1 MPHKRTDVAATH
13 RIVEMLFLQFQLGND
28 RYALDSRQVVEV
40 LPLLGIKQ
48 IPQAPAGVAGAFN
61 YRGKPVPVIDLSEL
75 ALSCP
80 ARLRMST
87 RIIIV
92 RYPDGMGT
100 PHLLGLIAEKAT
112 ETLRRDP
119 ADFTD
124 TGVSTDGASY
134 LGPVA
139 TAPDG
144 LVQWIE
150 VSKLLPSAVR
160 DVLFKQPL
168 ERQ

>member
-1 MPHKRTDVAATH
+1 
-13 RIVEMLFLQFQLGND
+13 MLFLQFQLGKD
-28 RYALDSRQVVEV
+28 RYALDSGRVVEV

-75 ALSCP
+75 ALGRP
-80 ARLRMST
+80 ARLHMST
-87 RIIIV
+87 RIIVV
-92 RYPDGMGT
+92 RYPDGNGIQ
-100 PHLLGLIAEKAT
+100 HELGLIAEKAT
-112 ETLRRDP
+112 ETVRRDP

-124 TGVSTDGASY
+124 SGVINDGAPY

-139 TAPDG
+139 TDPNG

-150 VSKLLPSAVR
+150 VTKLLPAAVR
-160 DVLFKQPL
+160 DVLFRQPL
-168 ERQ
+168 EWQ

>member
-1 MPHKRTDVAATH
+1 
-13 RIVEMLFLQFQLGND
+13 MLFLQFQLGKD
-28 RYALDSRQVVEV
+28 RYALDSSQVVEV

-48 IPQAPAGVAGAFN
+48 IPQAPAGIAGAFN
-61 YRGKPVPVIDLSEL
+61 YRGQPVPAVDLSEL
-75 ALSCP
+75 ALGRP
-80 ARLRMST
+80 ARRHMST

-92 RYPDGMGT
+92 RYPDGNGT
-100 PHLLGLIAEKAT
+100 LHLLGLIAEKAT
-112 ETLRRDP
+112 ETVHRDP

-124 TGVSTDGASY
+124 SGVNNGEAPY

-139 TAPDG
+139 AAPNG

-150 VSKLLPSAVR
+150 VAKLLPASVR

-168 ERQ
+168 EQQ

>member
-1 MPHKRTDVAATH
+1 
-13 RIVEMLFLQFQLGND
+13 MLFLQFQLGKD
-28 RYALDSRQVVEV
+28 RYALDSSQVVEV

-75 ALSCP
+75 ALGRP
-80 ARLRMST
+80 ARLHMST

-92 RYPDGMGT
+92 RYPDGNGT
-100 PHLLGLIAEKAT
+100 QDLLGLIAEKAT
-112 ETLRRDP
+112 ETVRRDA

-124 TGVSTDGASY
+124 SGVINDGAPY

-139 TAPDG
+139 TDPNG
-144 LVQWIE
+144 LVQRIE
-150 VSKLLPSAVR
+150 VTQLLPAAVR

-168 ERQ
+168 EWQ

>member
-1 MPHKRTDVAATH
+1 
-13 RIVEMLFLQFQLGND
+13 MLFLQFQLGED
-28 RYALDSRQVVEV
+28 RYALDSSQVVEV

-75 ALSCP
+75 ALGRP
-80 ARLRMST
+80 ARRYMST

-92 RYPDGMGT
+92 RYPDGNGT
-100 PHLLGLIAEKAT
+100 LHQLGLIAEKAT
-112 ETLRRDP
+112 ETVRRDP
-119 ADFTD
+119 ADFAD
-124 TGVSTDGASY
+124 SGVINDGAPY

-139 TAPDG
+139 TDPDG
-144 LVQWIE
+144 LIQRIE
-150 VSKLLPSAVR
+150 VPRLLPAAVR

-168 ERQ
+168 DWQ

>member
-1 MPHKRTDVAATH
+1 
-13 RIVEMLFLQFQLGND
+13 MLFLQFQLGKD
-28 RYALDSRQVVEV
+28 RYALDSSQVVEV

-75 ALSCP
+75 ALGRP
-80 ARLRMST
+80 ARLHMST

-92 RYPDGMGT
+92 RYPDGNGT
-100 PHLLGLIAEKAT
+100 QHLLGLIAEKAT
-112 ETLRRDP
+112 ETVRRDP
-119 ADFTD
+119 ADFAD
-124 TGVSTDGASY
+124 SGVVNDGAPY

-139 TAPDG
+139 TDPNG
-144 LVQWIE
+144 LVQRIE
-150 VSKLLPSAVR
+150 VTRLLPAAVR

-168 ERQ
+168 EWQ